1 MTTSAPP
8 PCFPTRRRNY
18 RQLVETTVELANKVG
33 SAEIVGR
40 VVEDMKD
47 ESEQYRRMVLE
58 TTDKVVSALGTADID
73 ARLEELL
80 VDGLLYAFQEQVG
93 LGPFSLLAG
102 YAQSV
107 SVIVWRVASVLW
119 RVALGGTDTSCA
131 RRP

>member
-1 MTTSAPP
+1 M
-8 PCFPTRRRNY
+8 
-18 RQLVETTVELANKVG
+18 ETTVELANKVG

-80 VDGLLYAFQEQVG
+80 VDGLLYAFQEQVCG
-93 LGPFSLLAG
+93 G
-102 YAQSV
+102 YGQ
-107 SVIVWRVASVLW
+107 
-119 RVALGGTDTSCA
+119 GC
-131 RRP
+131 